1 MDKKERWLAEALIQ
15 LSGGVECL
23 SLTGRCMGEYHTA
36 GRLAD
41 AVKRNEHLRWLQ
53 LDNNGFD
60 DASAAKLATGIK
72 DHGALQTLDLDYNFV
87 SDKGATA
94 LAKSLSTQG
103 SNLRDV
109 QLHCNRIGTDGA
121 IALAQALSVNRSLV
135 TLSLHGNSQVG
146 PAGGAEL
153 AKALSLNTQLRSL
166 SLHGCRVRNLGAE
179 QLARALKNNCVLKDL
194 ALSMNGIGDPGAAE
208 LASMLLH
215 NATLQELQLDRNF
228 IGDEGAQSVATA
240 LEENKTL
247 RDLWLMDNRLSKEVF
262 CFFAEALKKNLGLQR
277 LAISSVDDASDPATQ
292 AALAS
297 MRHSQL
303 TRRAMLKKAEQQALG
318 IQRKDATAAIS
329 AISAVAGAQQSKFDQ
344 LGIRS
349 KDDDQALDDSAF
361 DDDEGHNSGFR
372 PPPKVKAVP
381 TANTSAARYDR
392 PTADPMYSGNT
403 WNVDDDEAPSDD
415 EVPAVHG
422 SGKEKSGA
430 VSRENSLA
438 INQGIE
444 TGSGQQPDL
453 VDEDDEYP
461 AAPPAMSRYSDY
473 DDPAPPP
480 SMSRFSGESLQFN
493 PPART
498 AASRLSRD
506 SAESG
511 RACEF
516 GEDKKPPMVRNIVG
530 L

>member
-23 SLTGRCMGEYHTA
+23 SLTGRCMGEYHA
-36 GRLAD
+36 ASRLAD

-103 SNLRDV
+103 SILRDM

-135 TLSLHGNSQVG
+135 SLSLHGNSQIG

-153 AKALSLNTQLRSL
+153 AKALSCNTQLRSL

-179 QLARALKNNCVLKDL
+179 QIARALKNNCVLKDL

-228 IGDEGAQSVATA
+228 IGDEGAQSVAAA
-240 LEENKTL
+240 LEENRTL

-262 CFFAEALKKNLGLQR
+262 TFFAEALKKNLGLQR

-297 MRHSQL
+297 MRQSQL
-303 TRRAMLKKAEQQALG
+303 TRRAMLKMAEREALG
-318 IQRKDATAAIS
+318 IKRKDTTAASIS
-329 AISAVAGAQQSKFDQ
+329 VVADAQQSRFGQ
-344 LGIRS
+344 LGIDPVQ
-349 KDDDQALDDSAF
+349 DDDQALEDSAF
-361 DDDEGHNSGFR
+361 DDDEGGFR
-372 PPPKVKAVP
+372 PPPKANAVP
-381 TANTSAARYDR
+381 SANTSAARYDR
-392 PTADPMYSGNT
+392 PTTDRIASGNS
-403 WNVDDDEAPSDD
+403 WSPDDDGPPSDD
-415 EVPAVHG
+415 EAPAVHG
-422 SGKEKSGA
+422 SGRENSGA

-444 TGSGQQPDL
+444 TRSSQQPDL

-480 SMSRFSGESLQFN
+480 SMSRFSGESLRFN

-506 SAESG
+506 SAGSG

-516 GEDKKPPMVRNIVG
+516 SEDPPNKKPPTVRNIVG